1 MPSSQGSDYVE
12 GIPKPG
18 EVIAGKYRVD
28 RLLGA
33 GGMGAVVA
41 ATHLV
46 LGQTVAVKFLLAEIA
61 HNTNSLARFQR
72 EAQAAAMI
80 QSDHVARVSDVGTL
94 DNGTPYMVMEF
105 LEGEDLSEAL
115 QRGPLPVPFAVRCV
129 LEASEA
135 LAEAHKMGIVHRDL
149 KPANLFLAQR
159 PDGTARVKVLDFG
172 ISKMSTG
179 PGANLTK
186 TSALM
191 GSPVYM
197 APEQMESAKNV
208 DARSDIWALGTIL
221 FEALTGVIPFAGDT
235 LPEICAKILTCEA
248 PSLLQARPDA
258 PPGLAEIIA
267 RSLRKK
273 PAERFQNLAE
283 MTDLLV
289 PFGDADAPKSAA
301 VVRRVLG
308 MGGPPASA
316 IATGQHAALGNATVA
331 GGPGQLLHGAM
342 STGTA
347 GTSGPYLAQPA
358 AGFPQ
363 QPAGPPYTPTAAG
376 LGPQPQAQATGP
388 YAPLG
393 PPPAPGSYPSQAAM
407 TAGGYPAAGG
417 QSYPGPIGPGA
428 TTGMGQASMAIAGAA
443 GAVPWAAQTGGG
455 PAATAGRA
463 MALGAQ
469 TAPPFSQTMGGAP
482 ARKSRAGLVAAVV
495 GACLLLG
502 LAGVFLV
509 LRGHDESPAPTTTA
523 GEVQGAT
530 VSGETP
536 SSTPSAE
543 PTPADTGTAEATPSG
558 SAAASTSAAP
568 SAKGMTSPVAR
579 PTGTPSAK
587 STATVKNRNGDKYF

>member
-61 HNTNSLARFQR
+61 HSANSLARFQR

-80 QSDHVARVSDVGTL
+80 QSDHVARVSDVGSL

-105 LEGEDLSEAL
+105 LEGEDLSDAL
-115 QRGPLPVPFAVRCV
+115 QRGPLPVAFAVRCV

-221 FEALTGVIPFAGDT
+221 YEALTGVIPFAGDT
-235 LPEICAKILTCEA
+235 LPEICAKILTAEA
-248 PSLLQARPDA
+248 PSLLQTRPDA

-267 RSLRKK
+267 RALRKK
-273 PAERFQNLAE
+273 PADRFQNLAE

-289 PFGDADAPKSAA
+289 PFGDPDAGKSAA

-308 MGGPPASA
+308 LGGAAASA
-316 IATGQHAALGNATVA
+316 VGTGQHAALGNATVV
-331 GGPGQLLHGAM
+331 GGPGQLSYPGVP
-342 STGTA
+342 TGTA
-347 GTSGPYLAQPA
+347 GTSGPYPAQPA
-358 AGFPQ
+358 AALPHMA
-363 QPAGPPYTPTAAG
+363 AGPQYTPTAAG
-376 LGPQPQAQATGP
+376 LGPPQGALGTGP
-388 YAPLG
+388 YAPPG

-407 TAGGYPAAGG
+407 TGGGYPPAGG
-417 QSYPGPIGPGA
+417 QSYPGPMVA
-428 TTGMGQASMAIAGAA
+428 R
-443 GAVPWAAQTGGG
+443 
-455 PAATAGRA
+455 AATI
-463 MALGAQ
+463 GAQ

-502 LAGVFLV
+502 LAGVVVV
-509 LRGHDESPAPTTTA
+509 LRGHDESRPATTA
-523 GEVQGAT
+523 VGDAQGAT
-530 VSGETP
+530 TASETA

-543 PTPADTGTAEATPSG
+543 PTTADTSVAVATPDGSVAATPSG
-558 SAAASTSAAP
+558 SASATP
-568 SAKGMTSPVAR
+568 SAKGMPAAR
-579 PTGTPSAK
+579 PTATPSAK
-587 STATVKNRNGDKYF
+587 STATVKRRKGDTQFE